1 MSQRAVLIIEPL
13 ATGHRPVWLQWMSRE
28 LLERGWNV
36 TVATLRGS
44 AAQPGMAWLS
54 GPPPQGLRVVRSAQP
69 PVPEA
74 GTRTLQLVARELRYH
89 RLLAALCAEARQA
102 GRFDAVL
109 LPFGDYAMHATAV
122 LGSPFAGLPWV
133 TVLLRPSF
141 HYAAAGVR
149 APRSSLEGARRS
161 LFRRFV
167 ATTSLKACFSID
179 RPLVDAHCSD
189 TRPWAKLRYLPDP
202 VDAIPKVARAAARR
216 RFAVP
221 PSAVVVLVYGS
232 LGVRKGLQ
240 YLLPAVSAA
249 NRPELRVLVAG
260 RLDDYTARLL
270 REPEAVALSAASR
283 LIVHDGWVDEAL
295 QAELFAAADVMW
307 LGYWNH
313 WQSSGVLAQAAR
325 AGLASIACDAGLTG
339 WMAGRAH
346 CAEVVP
352 VDRVD
357 AVAAALQRLA
367 DSPPLR
373 ARLGRNGQ
381 EAFRG
386 HSPEIAGA
394 LIAAALAQASG
405 AP

>member
-1 MSQRAVLIIEPL
+1 MSSRAVLIIEPL

-28 LLERGWNV
+28 LLAHGWSV
-36 TVATLRGS
+36 TVATLRRS
-44 AAQPGMAWLS
+44 AAQPGMAWLA
-54 GPPPQGLRVVRSAQP
+54 GPLPPGLSVLRSAQP
-69 PVPEA
+69 PVPET
-74 GTRTLQLVARELRYH
+74 GTRTLQLMARELRYH
-89 RLLAALCAEARQA
+89 RLLAALCAEARRA

-141 HYAAAGVR
+141 HHAAAGVR
-149 APRSSLEGARRS
+149 APSPSLEAARRS

-167 ATTSLKACFSID
+167 ATASLKTCFSID
-179 RPLVDAHCSD
+179 RPLVEAHGSD
-189 TRPWAKLRYLPDP
+189 SRPSAKLRYLPDP
-202 VDAIPKVARAAARR
+202 VDDIPKVERVAARGR
-216 RFAVP
+216 LGVP
-221 PSAVVVLVYGS
+221 SSAVVVLVYGS
-232 LGVRKGLQ
+232 LGIRKGLQ

-260 RLDDYTARLL
+260 RVDDYTAQLL
-270 REPEAVALSAASR
+270 REPEAAALRAASR
-283 LIVHDGWVDEAL
+283 LIVHDGWADESL
-295 QAELFAAADVMW
+295 QAELFAAVDVMW

-352 VDRVD
+352 VERVD

-381 EAFRG
+381 EAFHG
-386 HSPEIAGA
+386 HSPEIAGS